1 MGTLSGS
8 CCPQTIKTSS
18 RIQIQVRIQEIGL
31 LKKGTY
37 IDMVKSNTN
46 FQIATAISSE
56 WVCEGGSVWGEVRG
70 GGVRPR
76 NVVERRTLWNL
87 IWKRCL
93 CKWMLPPVC
102 VYGQWQRQRQQ
113 HPRKNGIGCSRA
125 EPRYDMMRSQAIPFA
140 PIRFVSTGD
149 LSTATRLLLNVP
161 WCVCVYPSVCVC
173 VDNLGGKNVRTIL
186 YANHFQPF
194 WSTHTRT
201 QSNKIYEN

>member
-149 LSTATRLLLNVP
+149 LSTATRLLLSVP
-161 WCVCVYPSVCVC
+161 RCVCVPQCVC
-173 VDNLGGKNVRTIL
+173 VWIILVGKTWERSCMQITFSRFG
-186 YANHFQPF
+186 AH
-194 WSTHTRT
+194 THTHIV
-201 QSNKIYEN
+201 Q

>member
-102 VYGQWQRQRQQ
+102 VYGQWQRQQ

-125 EPRYDMMRSQAIPFA
+125 EPRYDTMRSQAIPFA
-140 PIRFVSTGD
+140 PIRFVSTGA
-149 LSTATRLLLNVP
+149 LSTATRLLLSVP
-161 WCVCVYPSVCVC
+161 RCVCVPQCVC
-173 VDNLGGKNVRTIL
+173 VWIILVGKTWERSCMQITFSRFG
-186 YANHFQPF
+186 AH
-194 WSTHTRT
+194 THTHT
-201 QSNKIYEN
+201 VQ

>member
-46 FQIATAISSE
+46 FQIATANSSE

-102 VYGQWQRQRQQ
+102 VYGQWQRQPQQ

-125 EPRYDMMRSQAIPFA
+125 EPRYDTMRSQAIPSD
-140 PIRFVSTGD
+140 PICSHSIRFNGRSINCYTVTVKC
-149 LSTATRLLLNVP
+149 AP
-161 WCVCVYPSVCVC
+161 VCVC
-173 VDNLGGKNVRTIL
+173 VCG
-186 YANHFQPF
+186 
-194 WSTHTRT
+194 
-201 QSNKIYEN
+201 